1 MGKDLHPLHGG
12 ERGPFCQ
19 DSRPSASGREIPS
32 DPPMTL
38 RSIIAITLFIPAVG
52 LSACVSVPPT
62 RSIYTTPGMSDAEW
76 SRIRDECSYEAEKA
90 TASADPMT
98 ATSYTQRRLFTMC
111 AELKGATFAGRV
123 TMPNAQWDRI
133 ETLCKEE
140 AANAVAGQ
148 PPSRGR
154 DERKEDAEIE
164 CAKRN
169 GAVFQQSLY
178 P

>member
-1 MGKDLHPLHGG
+1 MEKDLHPLHGG
-12 ERGPFCQ
+12 ERSSFCR
-19 DSRPSASGREIPS
+19 DSQPSTYKREIPA

-38 RSIIAITLFIPAVG
+38 RFITAITLLIPAVG
-52 LSACVSVPPT
+52 LSACVSAPPT
-62 RSIYTTPGMSDAEW
+62 RSIYKTPGMSDAEW
-76 SRIRDECSYEAEKA
+76 SRIRDQCWYEAEKA

-98 ATSYTQRRLFTMC
+98 ATSYTQRRLFKMC

-123 TMPNAQWDRI
+123 TMPDAQWDQI
-133 ETLCKEE
+133 DALCKEE